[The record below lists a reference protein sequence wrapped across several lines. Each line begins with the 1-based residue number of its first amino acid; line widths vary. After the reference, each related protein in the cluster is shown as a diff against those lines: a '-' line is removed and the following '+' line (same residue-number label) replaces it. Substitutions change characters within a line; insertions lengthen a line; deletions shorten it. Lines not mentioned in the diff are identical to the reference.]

1 MSRLLGILRRDSA
14 RMMVAQVEQRTRP
27 KAVCSRMT
35 ASRLTCTRASGSLN
49 ARAPSADAHNAP
61 LPVVETLPVGTISAR
76 R

>member
-49 ARAPSADAHNAP
+49 ARAPSA
-61 LPVVETLPVGTISAR
+61 EC
-76 R
+76 